1 MNTPFPI
8 SDARHFSHDAMN
20 TTFSLRLRGIDGAIA
35 RGMAR
40 ECFDRIDSLESH
52 LSRFIEGS
60 DVWRIN
66 HMQSGETLFL
76 NEACHLCLLRALD
89 AYTQTGGLFDIT
101 LGKAIEHRKS
111 CSGETPPPLAGTLS
125 IHPDTPAIT
134 CIDAGREIDLG
145 GIGKGFALDQLRTLL
160 NDWGVHDALISAGAS
175 SILAIGPNAWP
186 IDLSGNT
193 ETLRINISSQALS
206 ASGITIQGDH
216 IVHPHGNQAM
226 PKRRCTRIWVA
237 ATDATCAE
245 VWSTALMLV
254 EPDEIAS
261 FIESKKE
268 LHSVIIERGGRIETI
283 R

>member
-8 SDARHFSHDAMN
+8 SNARHFSHNAMN
-20 TTFSLRLRGIDGAIA
+20 TTFSLRLLGIDEATA

-40 ECFDRIDSLESH
+40 ECFDQIDSLESH

-76 NEACHLCLLRALD
+76 NEACHQCLLRALN
-89 AYTQTGGLFDIT
+89 AHAQTGGLFDIT

-111 CSGETPPPLAGTLS
+111 CSDETPPTLSGILS
-125 IHPDTPAIT
+125 IHPDSPAIT
-134 CIDAGREIDLG
+134 CIEAGREIDLG
-145 GIGKGFALDQLRTLL
+145 GIGKGFALDQLRMLL
-160 NDWGVHDALISAGAS
+160 EEWGAHDALISAGAS
-175 SILAIGPNAWP
+175 SILALGPNTWP
-186 IDLSGNT
+186 IDIYGT
-193 ETLRINISSQALS
+193 RETLRINIRNQALS

-216 IVHPHGNQAM
+216 IVHPQGTQAM
-226 PKRRCTRIWVA
+226 PKQRCTRIWVSA
-237 ATDATCAE
+237 ADATSAE
-245 VWSTALMLV
+245 LWSTTLMLV

-261 FIESKKE
+261 FIKSKNE
-268 LHSVIIERGGRIETI
+268 LQSVIIERSGRIETI